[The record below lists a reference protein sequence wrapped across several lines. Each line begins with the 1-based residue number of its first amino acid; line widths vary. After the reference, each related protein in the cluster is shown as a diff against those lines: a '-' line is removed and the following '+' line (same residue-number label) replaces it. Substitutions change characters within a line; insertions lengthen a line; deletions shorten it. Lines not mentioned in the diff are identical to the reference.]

1 MSEGLIFHFVSK
13 PSFGIS
19 VRLSE
24 MSNRC
29 FENLGK
35 VKTSPTV
42 SSEVVFEST
51 LHAHLFSASVQCKNL
66 SFPDR
71 FLEDEDDA
79 S

>member
-1 MSEGLIFHFVSK
+1 
-13 PSFGIS
+13 
-19 VRLSE
+19 